1 MRHETRILDVAADT
15 STIKLA
21 RRKFEPAIPIN
32 KDKKSRNG
40 VYWLQM
46 SPSLI
51 ILLLMTIAPALF
63 LLSKSLTNDS
73 LLSVDSNFVGFKNYQ
88 SILTD
93 ASLLHSVRVTVTF
106 VTIVVLTEM
115 VAGLFFA
122 QLLYKKTRTN
132 SLVGSLLIIPFA
144 AAPAVSAMVFRELFN
159 PNYGWVNYF
168 MGLVGLPDQTDWLGN
183 SFTAWVTLIG
193 LDVWQWTPF
202 VTLILIAG
210 LSSLPAEP
218 LEAAAVDGANSW
230 QIFRNITFRLLAP
243 FIGIALVLRTIQA
256 FKTFDSFL
264 ILTGGGPGDS
274 TSPINLEI
282 YRVALQSFR
291 VGYAS
296 SMAIILLVSLLIL
309 TPILLRILRIATQNE
324 RV

>member
-1 MRHETRILDVAADT
+1 MKNETIELVDASAA
-15 STIKLA
+15 SSLELA
-21 RRKFEPAIPIN
+21 RRNSEPALPN
-32 KDKKSRNG
+32 NKKSRNG
-40 VYWLQM
+40 IYWLQM
-46 SPSLI
+46 SPALI
-51 ILLLMTIAPALF
+51 ILLLMTIAPAIF
-63 LLSKSLTNDS
+63 LVRKSLTNDS
-73 LLSVDSNFVGFKNYQ
+73 LLNSNSNFVGLDNYQ

-93 ASLLHSVRVTVTF
+93 ASLLNSARVTATF
-106 VTIVVLTEM
+106 VGIVVLVEM

-122 QLLYKKTRTN
+122 QFLHKKSRSN
-132 SLVGSLLIIPFA
+132 SVAGALLIIPFA
-144 AAPAVSAMVFRELFN
+144 VAPAVSAMVFRELLN

-168 MGLVGLPDQTDWLGN
+168 MGLVGLPDKIDWLGN
-183 SFTAWVTLIG
+183 STTAWIALIG

-210 LSSLPAEP
+210 MSSLPAEP

-230 QIFRNITFRLLAP
+230 QIFRHISFRLLAP

-296 SMAIILLVSLLIL
+296 AMAIILLISISIL
-309 TPILLRILRIATQNE
+309 TPILLRILRRATQNE
-324 RV
+324 EV

>member
-1 MRHETRILDVAADT
+1 MDNKAIVLNRASAAQPT
-15 STIKLA
+15 K
-21 RRKFEPAIPIN
+21 
-32 KDKKSRNG
+32 KKSGNG
-40 VYWLQM
+40 IYWLQM
-46 SPSLI
+46 SPALV
-51 ILLLMTIAPALF
+51 ILLLMTIAPAIF
-63 LLSKSLTNDS
+63 LISKSLTNDS
-73 LLSVDSNFVGFKNYQ
+73 LLNSTSNFVGLENYQ

-93 ASLLHSVRVTVTF
+93 ASLLHSARVTAIF
-106 VTIVVLTEM
+106 VALVVLVEM

-122 QLLYKKTRTN
+122 QFLYKKTRAN
-132 SLVGSLLIIPFA
+132 SVAGALLIIPFA
-144 AAPAVSAMVFRELFN
+144 VAPAVSAMVFRELLN

-168 MGLVGLPDQTDWLGN
+168 MGLVGLPDTIDWLGN
-183 SFTAWVTLIG
+183 SNTAWIALIG

-210 LSSLPAEP
+210 MSSLPTEP

-230 QIFRNITFRLLAP
+230 QTFRHISFRLLAP

-274 TSPINLEI
+274 TSPLNLEI

-296 SMAIILLVSLLIL
+296 AMAIILLILISIL
-309 TPILLRILRIATQNE
+309 TPILLRILRRATQSE
-324 RV
+324 EV